1 MPEEQAQ
8 NQTPEQAQEQKQ
20 KVSVEII
27 SDEPWI
33 EITPEGDRLVGRR
46 IAFSTP
52 DIPYR
57 AIFIKQEEYS
67 EEEKWRRIAEEIKK
81 FKPAERITREIEI

>member
-1 MPEEQAQ
+1 MPEEK
-8 NQTPEQAQEQKQ
+8 PRE
-20 KVSVEII
+20 KVKVEII

-33 EITPEGDRLVGRR
+33 MTTQEGEVVVGRR

-52 DIPYR
+52 DIPYK

-67 EEEKWRRIAEEIKK
+67 EEEKWRRITEEIKK
-81 FKPAERITREIEI
+81 FRPAERQTKEIEI

>member
-1 MPEEQAQ
+1 MPEEQEQ
-8 NQTPEQAQEQKQ
+8 QQEQQQTEEQKQ
-20 KVSVEII
+20 KVVVEII

-33 EITPEGDRLVGRR
+33 EILPDGTSVVGRR

-52 DIPYR
+52 DIPYK

-67 EEEKWRRIAEEIKK
+67 EEEKWRRIKEEIKK